1 MILQKNVVNL
11 QRLPQNNL
19 EKQNIFRILT
29 YNIKIKDMKT
39 FKKLEIPLYLLII
52 ALMTYETNLILA
64 IILLGLSV
72 FRLVLNSWGFDQ
84 FYNEL
89 SDEVN
94 KNNKNKK

>member
-1 MILQKNVVNL
+1 
-11 QRLPQNNL
+11 
-19 EKQNIFRILT
+19 
-29 YNIKIKDMKT
+29 MKT

-52 ALMTYETNLILA
+52 AAMVYETSITLA

-89 SDEVN
+89 LDEVD
-94 KNNKNKK
+94 KKNKK

>member
-1 MILQKNVVNL
+1 
-11 QRLPQNNL
+11 
-19 EKQNIFRILT
+19 
-29 YNIKIKDMKT
+29 MKT

-52 ALMTYETNLILA
+52 AVMVYETSITLA

-72 FRLVLNSWGFDQ
+72 FRLVLNSWGFDG

-89 SDEVN
+89 LDEVD